1 MKRILVEEYGSLTLQ
16 VEELRKCLERF
27 TLEYKY
33 LEMILGDLRVVYSKA
48 DYQKEALYVSLILD
62 MIHSCLCLLLK
73 EYLKINLLEL
83 GFLCNFLLTL
93 LDPTTF
99 RQ

>member
-33 LEMILGDLRVVYSKA
+33 LDMILGDLRVVYSKA
-48 DYQKEALYVSLILD
+48 DYQKEAPYVSLILD

-73 EYLKINLLEL
+73 EYLKIKLLKL
-83 GFLCNFLLTL
+83 GFPCNFLLTL